1 MQTLP
6 QPTSIVH
13 GNGAS
18 TPLFTVLA
26 FTHITIADNKAIL
39 CFDAPSPSDAPNGY
53 SPGSSAVPS
62 SVDDVNK
69 KISALAREL
78 SNLARMSILH
88 PSRGMIRPLITTFV
102 SDLAVEWPIGYIIS
116 FA

>member
-1 MQTLP
+1 MQMLP

-26 FTHITIADNKAIL
+26 FTHITIADNNAIL
-39 CFDAPSPSDAPNGY
+39 CFDASSPSHAPNGY

-62 SVDDVNK
+62 SMDNVNK
-69 KISALAREL
+69 KISTLAREL
-78 SNLARMSILH
+78 FNLAQMSILH
-88 PSRGMIRPLITTFV
+88 PSRGMIQPLIMAFV
-102 SDLAVEWPIGYIIS
+102 SDLAVKWPIGLYY
-116 FA
+116 